1 MELSPIKM
9 AWLGNLLGIPR
20 PFELWNFH
28 RNFIFWIIKCVPAY
42 SEHVPAGSESS
53 PAIDSSD
60 MNQKTFRLLFLRW
73 RQQAL
78 SRCRYGGTGVE

>member
-28 RNFIFWIIKCVPAY
+28 RNFIFWIIKCVPAN
-42 SEHVPAGSESS
+42 SEHVFSGLESS
-53 PAIDSSD
+53 PAINSSD
-60 MNQKTFRLLFLRW
+60 FMNQKMFPLYLSGALFC
-73 RQQAL
+73 AEPT
-78 SRCRYGGTGVE
+78 STHSYGK